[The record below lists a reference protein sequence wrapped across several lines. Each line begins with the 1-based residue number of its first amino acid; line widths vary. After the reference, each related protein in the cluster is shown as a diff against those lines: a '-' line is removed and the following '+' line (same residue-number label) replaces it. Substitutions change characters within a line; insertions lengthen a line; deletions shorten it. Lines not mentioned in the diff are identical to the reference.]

1 MGRSRATQH
10 RSQARAT
17 IGLPE
22 MTPPCITGSSGD
34 VVTGNPQ
41 GYCAR
46 WPGGVTVDPMTN
58 DTAPDRPTYESPTLE
73 VMGTLH
79 EITMGGSVPVN
90 ELPNQPDNNNDAFPV
105 AS

>member
-1 MGRSRATQH
+1 
-10 RSQARAT
+10 
-17 IGLPE
+17 
-22 MTPPCITGSSGD
+22 
-34 VVTGNPQ
+34 
-41 GYCAR
+41 
-46 WPGGVTVDPMTN
+46 MTN

-73 VMGTLH
+73 VMGTLP